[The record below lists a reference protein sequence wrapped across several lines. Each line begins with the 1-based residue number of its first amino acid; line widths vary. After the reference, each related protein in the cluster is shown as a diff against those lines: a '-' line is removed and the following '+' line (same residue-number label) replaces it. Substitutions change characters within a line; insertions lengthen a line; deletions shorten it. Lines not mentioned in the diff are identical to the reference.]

1 MRYSRRA
8 NFSSCDSLSIMM
20 HRPTRGFTL
29 LEMIVSVG
37 IFAVVMVV
45 VTGAYLTLISLDR
58 RARATNQV
66 VSSLYYAVDTMARGI
81 RTGTNYKCVHTTGA
95 APDYGNS
102 TDGFCDAISYTDTS
116 LPSTGDQTVI
126 YKYKASNG
134 TIGRCESISTYGACF
149 DSVASSLTDPAI
161 TINTLTFYVRGVSTS
176 TAAYADQQP
185 QILFTIKGT
194 MVADSK
200 GGTVPFIIQSGATQ
214 RVIDL

>member
-1 MRYSRRA
+1 MKH
-8 NFSSCDSLSIMM
+8 N
-20 HRPTRGFTL
+20 PTRGFTL

-45 VTGAYLTLISLDR
+45 ITGAYLTLISLDR

-66 VSSLYYAVDTMARGI
+66 VSNLYFAVDTMARGI
-81 RTGTNYKCVHTTGA
+81 RTGINYRCVHSTGSI
-95 APDYGNS
+95 DGVGNS
-102 TDGFCDAISYTDTS
+102 TDGFCDAIAYTDPS

-126 YKYKASNG
+126 YKNKASNG
-134 TIGRCESISTYGACF
+134 TIGRCEALSTYGACL
-149 DSVASSLTDPAI
+149 DSAASSLTDPLI

-176 TAAYADQQP
+176 TSALADQQP

-200 GGTVPFIIQSGATQ
+200 GGTVPFTIQSGATQ